1 MIERIL
7 LNWEFEPSVVIGCI
21 LLLAAYFVATR
32 FKLNIKALSYTLG
45 VLSIF
50 IALTSPIDLL
60 ADHYLFSVHMLQ
72 HMMIGI
78 IAPPLMLAG
87 LPGSFVQSW
96 LRFPL
101 INKAE
106 RFLGY
111 PPIALVAGIGTI
123 WFWHLPYFYDLALR
137 NESIHTFE
145 HMMFIVTG
153 FMLWWPVLNPI
164 AERRLKPMMAIIY
177 MGIAS
182 TLGMILG
189 ILFTISDTSFYS
201 YYTNPEDELEGTL
214 KLIREDWHLTPV
226 DDQKL
231 GGAIMWEPMGAIFL
245 WVIMAAMIDWFKHSE
260 HEGFHETKRRPEDV
274 GTK

>member
-7 LNWEFEPSVVIGCI
+7 LNWEFEPSIVIGCI
-21 LLLAAYFVATR
+21 ILLAAYFIATR
-32 FKLNIKALSYTLG
+32 AKLNIRALSYTLG
-45 VLSIF
+45 VLTIF
-50 IALTSPIDLL
+50 LALTSPIDLL

-87 LPGSFVQSW
+87 LPASFVESW

-101 INKAE
+101 IDKTE
-106 RFLGY
+106 RLLGH
-111 PPIALVAGIGTI
+111 PPIALFAGISTI

-137 NESIHTFE
+137 NEGIHTFE

-164 AERRLKPMMAIIY
+164 TERRLKPMMAIIY

-189 ILFTISDTSFYS
+189 IIFTISDTSFYS
-201 YYTNPEDELEGTL
+201 YYANPEDELEGTL
-214 KLIREDWHLTPV
+214 KLIREDWHLTQV

-231 GGAIMWEPMGAIFL
+231 GGAIMWEPMGCIFL
-245 WVIMAAMIDWFKHSE
+245 WVIMSAMIDWFKHSE
-260 HEGFHETKRRPEDV
+260 HEVFHETKRRPEDV